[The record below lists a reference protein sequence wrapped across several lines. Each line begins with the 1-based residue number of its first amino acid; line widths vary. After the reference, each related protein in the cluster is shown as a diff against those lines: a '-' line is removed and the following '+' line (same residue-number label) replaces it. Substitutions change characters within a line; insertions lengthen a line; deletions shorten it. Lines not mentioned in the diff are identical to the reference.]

1 MSSFLNASPNALGFE
16 FSGDEPDSFL
26 LMDQTAPVRA
36 GKNYALAVHYST
48 TGIAPGS
55 GLAWSVTDDRS
66 GAVLARTGSL
76 SAEQGGEA
84 YACFA
89 APDGGAFVHVSLLYQ
104 RQPGTVRVEGKLALK
119 EVRLTGATAEHCPG
133 EKISTSGADS
143 PAF

>member
-1 MSSFLNASPNALGFE
+1 VSSFLNVNPNALGFE

-26 LMDQTAPVRA
+26 LLDQTAPVRE
-36 GKNYALAVHYST
+36 GKDYALVVHYGT

-55 GLAWSVTDDRS
+55 GLAWSVTDDRL
-66 GAVLARTGSL
+66 GAVLGRTGSL
-76 SAEQGGEA
+76 SAEQGGET

-89 APDGGAFVHVSLLYQ
+89 APDGGAFVHLSLLYQ

-119 EVRLTGATAEHCPG
+119 EVRLTGATAEHCP
-133 EKISTSGADS
+133 EQKISISGADS

>member
-1 MSSFLNASPNALGFE
+1 VSSFLNVSPNALGFE
-16 FSGDEPDSFL
+16 FSGDEPDGFL
-26 LMDQTAPVRA
+26 LMDQTTPVEER
-36 GKNYALAVHYST
+36 KDYALIVDYGT

-55 GLAWSVTDDRS
+55 GLEWSVTDDRS

-76 SAEQGGEA
+76 SAEPGAEA

-89 APDGGAFVHVSLLYQ
+89 APDGAAFVRLSLLYQ

-119 EVRLTGATAEHCPG
+119 EVRLTGATVEHCPG